1 MQGSNSYLHGPSQQ
15 HKQQTQTQQQQQ
27 QQQQTHMRRLNSS
40 PSLSPD
46 DDDPD
51 DDAEES
57 PAQPSPALSAASA
70 APLSQ
75 QQQQQTPSSLLLS
88 TAGNGSGGAPIDIFN
103 GQPKR
108 TRASKACDVCRKKR
122 TKCSGGLPCAGCAA
136 FQFVCSYTETTKRRG
151 PVRKNTIKTLESRL
165 KMMESLLAHGEDE
178 DGEQEPGG
186 GEPPAATTSTEVV
199 SHHRVRPRDEGPSRR
214 SSLAKRSKVE
224 NTGSML
230 VMDVGA
236 SFVMWYGRSAWA
248 VHQSPRYQD
257 GVLTLPF
264 RIPSAVV
271 NPSSPGHLD
280 ALRQVLPFTHEQIMI
295 LSKRYFHVIH
305 PFLPIVDRGVF
316 FRTLAEGPDSHPFR
330 ALLYSILIVASQQA
344 GEFEVTAEA
353 TADMGEKLHQIL
365 VGYEAPHCWIVQSL
379 LLLALTNQLAS
390 DKPEKPIITSKWRL
404 AGLAV
409 RYAQELGLHRNLHD
423 IKRPVESGSGV
434 TEETRRRTW
443 FACYVLDRCTA
454 VVTGRPCCIHDDDW
468 DTPLPTGFSELEEE
482 RLDLEYFVKYIE
494 LTEIMGMML
503 KKVNSARGIWG
514 RRGKTNKAEGGAEI
528 VADLRTR
535 LDRWLESLPAFLRL
549 DPNPSIS
556 QHWTRREMLHATW
569 HTIVLLS
576 RRALLGTYDAECSKS
591 TAALV
596 GILETLKNG
605 TESPLPPSIAKPP
618 GMPSPPPPPTP
629 QSADQPNFLA
639 KPHRHYLFPGTAITF
654 FTTWDALL
662 TQHLA
667 GDEEALA
674 RMDRI
679 HSLMETLASEH
690 PVFLVSLGLMADSL
704 EAKGIHSS
712 LTAWASNARRARAM
726 WGAGGGGIGGA
737 PGCDSPMTGDG
748 ELDGVGDL
756 DDERAPWIDPPAVV
770 AAAARNTASSN
781 TFLQTRPALVT
792 AAGVSPMP
800 PQAQQQQQMHQ
811 QQQQPQMW
819 SSPSPTPSGGGPF
832 GLNNPH
838 HQQQQTPLST
848 NPQAPLLSYPPVRG
862 RMLPPSGVH
871 TALRPT
877 QHQHQQQ
884 QQQPF
889 PQGIYPTAGIPPHQQ
904 QQLPPPYPLPM
915 GSYNHSAAAL
925 VDSSLSTAS
934 GGSAGGAGGGG
945 YVPPPPPPLPP
956 PQQHPAVNQEHDF
969 LSAMFGDLEDTAVWD
984 LMGFV

>member
-1 MQGSNSYLHGPSQQ
+1 MHGNNTSYQP
-15 HKQQTQTQQQQQ
+15 QQQQQ
-27 QQQQTHMRRLNSS
+27 QQHHQLQPNRMATSS
-40 PSLSPD
+40 PSPSED
-46 DDDPD
+46 DDDPHD
-51 DDAEES
+51 EDRDGS
-57 PAQPSPALSAASA
+57 PAAAASSSSPLLPELSPAPTTATAASS
-70 APLSQ
+70 SQ
-75 QQQQQTPSSLLLS
+75 ASQGPITTTTTIS
-88 TAGNGSGGAPIDIFN
+88 TISTGNASVEVFN

-136 FQFVCSYTETTKRRG
+136 FEFHCSYTETTKRRG

-165 KMMESLLAHGEDE
+165 KMMESLLASGG
-178 DGEQEPGG
+178 DGEEGGQEGQNANAKSANGGGGG
-186 GEPPAATTSTEVV
+186 GEASTSTDVV
-199 SHHRVRPRDEGPSRR
+199 ARVRPRDDGPSRR
-214 SSLAKRSKVE
+214 GSLAKRPKVE

-271 NPSSPGHLD
+271 NPSSPLHLV

-295 LSKRYFHVIH
+295 LAKRYFHVIH

-549 DPNPSIS
+549 DPNPSEL

-576 RRALLGTYDAECSKS
+576 RRALLGTYDAECSNS

-618 GMPSPPPPPTP
+618 GMPSPPPPPPTP

-639 KPHRHYLFPGTAITF
+639 RPHRHYLFPGTAITF

-726 WGAGGGGIGGA
+726 WGAGSGRY
-737 PGCDSPMTGDG
+737 PGDSPITTGD
-748 ELDGVGDL
+748 EDLDGLGDL
-756 DDERAPWIDPPAVV
+756 DEERAPWIADPPAVV
-770 AAAARNTASSN
+770 AAANAFMHTTS
-781 TFLQTRPALVT
+781 TTTGPLG
-792 AAGVSPMP
+792 AAGAPL
-800 PQAQQQQQMHQ
+800 QQQSQL
-811 QQQQPQMW
+811 QPSQMW
-819 SSPSPTPSGGGPF
+819 SSPSPTPPGGPF
-832 GLNNPH
+832 GITAVAQQ
-838 HQQQQTPLST
+838 QQQQTAMQT
-848 NPQAPLLSYPPVRG
+848 QAPLLSYPPALRG
-862 RMLPPSGVH
+862 SSRMLPPSGVH
-871 TALRPT
+871 TTTSHRQQ
-877 QHQHQQQ
+877 QHVPQQMPGIYPATGMPQLPHQQQ
-884 QQQPF
+884 QQQ
-889 PQGIYPTAGIPPHQQ
+889 QQ
-904 QQLPPPYPLPM
+904 QQHPSQLPVYPTIANM
-915 GSYNHSAAAL
+915 GFVAL
-925 VDSSLSTAS
+925 DPSL
-934 GGSAGGAGGGG
+934 GGTPGG
-945 YVPPPPPPLPP
+945 YVPPPAPRR
-956 PQQHPAVNQEHDF
+956 QHVNQEDDF

>member
-1 MQGSNSYLHGPSQQ
+1 MHSSNTNSNSNSYQYHNQQQ
-15 HKQQTQTQQQQQ
+15 HSSRIATT
-27 QQQQTHMRRLNSS
+27 SS
-40 PSLSPD
+40 PSLSD
-46 DDDPD
+46 DDGGDAQED
-51 DDAEES
+51 DLDAAVADGS
-57 PAQPSPALSAASA
+57 PTTTAAAAAAPLLPEPSPAPSASSQPSLGHPA
-70 APLSQ
+70 A
-75 QQQQQTPSSLLLS
+75 
-88 TAGNGSGGAPIDIFN
+88 AAVEVFN

-136 FQFVCSYTETTKRRG
+136 FDFHCSYTETTKRRG

-165 KMMESLLAHGEDE
+165 KMMESLLASGGDEDE
-178 DGEQEPGG
+178 GQEGG
-186 GEPPAATTSTEVV
+186 DNATTTTNANANANAGDADEASANAVA
-199 SHHRVRPRDEGPSRR
+199 RVRPRDEGASRR
-214 SSLAKRSKVE
+214 GSLAKRPKVE

-271 NPSSPGHLD
+271 NPSSPMHLV

-295 LSKRYFHVIH
+295 LAKRYFHVIH

-494 LTEIMGMML
+494 LIEIMGMML

-549 DPNPSIS
+549 DPNPDGM
-556 QHWTRREMLHATW
+556 QHWTRRELLHATW
-569 HTIVLLS
+569 HTIILLS

-639 KPHRHYLFPGTAITF
+639 RPHRHYLFPGTAITF

-667 GDEEALA
+667 GDEEALP

-726 WGAGGGGIGGA
+726 WGAGGGRY
-737 PGCDSPMTGDG
+737 PGDSPMTTGD
-748 ELDGVGDL
+748 EDIDGLGDL
-756 DDERAPWIDPPAVV
+756 DDEQRAPWIVDPPAVV
-770 AAAARNTASSN
+770 AGATTN
-781 TFLQTRPALVT
+781 TFLRD
-792 AAGVSPMP
+792 
-800 PQAQQQQQMHQ
+800 QQSGILGMGGGGGGGAPL
-811 QQQQPQMW
+811 QQPQLQPGMW
-819 SSPSPTPSGGGPF
+819 SSPSPTPPGGGPGGAGF
-832 GLNNPH
+832 GMNPVPPYQQ
-838 HQQQQTPLST
+838 QQQQTAIQ
-848 NPQAPLLSYPPVRG
+848 NQAPILSYPPVLRG
-862 RMLPPSGVH
+862 SSRMLPPSGVH
-871 TALRPT
+871 TTTAHR
-877 QHQHQQQ
+877 QQQQHQQQ
-884 QQQPF
+884 QHLSQMP
-889 PQGIYPTAGIPPHQQ
+889 GIYPATGMPQLPQHQQ
-904 QQLPPPYPLPM
+904 QQHPSQLPVYLTAASMGYP
-915 GSYNHSAAAL
+915 
-925 VDSSLSTAS
+925 SLDPSLGTP
-934 GGSAGGAGGGG
+934 GG
-945 YVPPPPPPLPP
+945 YVPPPPVVPRRA
-956 PQQHPAVNQEHDF
+956 HVNQEDDF